1 MNNLVVARRKGVKV
15 RFFDVERAKM
25 GPWRTDPI
33 AEAARADRVRLA
45 ERRQRLESMQ
55 DHDVHARGRAIFVA
69 GYVSNM
75 LDLKRAQLV
84 EIAKNQGVK
93 HPVKA
98 NKTQI
103 ATALAE
109 ASFAKQGAL

>member
-45 ERRQRLESMQ
+45 ERRQRMAAM
-55 DHDVHARGRAIFVA
+55 DDDAATKRMWVA
-69 GYVSNM
+69 GYLSNM

-109 ASFAKQGAL
+109 ASFAKQAAL